1 MSTPFP
7 GLKVYI
13 DSDGQTLE
21 YLNKSGIIKTVK
33 NQSVPVTNYEYEIRL
48 NEQKRQILLVK
59 PEYVGVL
66 VSDIKNMMTYSESS
80 QYVNP
85 KTKRVYNPR
94 KVRHKNP
101 AKSS

>member
-1 MSTPFP
+1 MTTPFP

-21 YLNKSGIIKTVK
+21 YLDKDGKILTVK
-33 NQSVPVTNYEYEIRL
+33 NQSVPITNYEYEIRL

-59 PEYVGVL
+59 PQYIGVL

-80 QYVNP
+80 QFIN
-85 KTKRVYNPR
+85 KTTKRVYNPR
-94 KVRHKNP
+94 KVKP
-101 AKSS
+101 

>member
-94 KVRHKNP
+94 KVKT
-101 AKSS
+101 

>member
-48 NEQKRQILLVK
+48 NEQKRQILLIK

-94 KVRHKNP
+94 KVKT
-101 AKSS
+101 

>member
-1 MSTPFP
+1 MTTPFP

-21 YLNKSGIIKTVK
+21 YLDRSGIIQTVK
-33 NQSVPVTNYEYEIRL
+33 NQSVPVTNYEYEVRL
-48 NEQKRQILLVK
+48 NDQKRQILLLK

-80 QYVNP
+80 QYVNQ

-94 KVRHKNP
+94 KVKT
-101 AKSS
+101 